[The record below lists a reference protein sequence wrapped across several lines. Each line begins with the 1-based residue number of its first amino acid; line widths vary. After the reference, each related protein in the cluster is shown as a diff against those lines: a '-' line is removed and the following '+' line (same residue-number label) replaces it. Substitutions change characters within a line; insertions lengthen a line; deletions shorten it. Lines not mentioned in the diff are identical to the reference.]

1 VNGGGSVKESRVVLV
16 VEDDAEVM
24 SFLDELL
31 SGNGY
36 AVLKAR
42 NGVDAMVALTAP
54 EAELPGVVLLDINL
68 PLESGI
74 SVLSFLRKVMLSG
87 LPVVVLTGSAGHEE
101 EEAVR
106 ELGVSSYLRK
116 PATSGDVLSALE
128 RALD

>member
-1 VNGGGSVKESRVVLV
+1 MNGGGSVKKSRVVLV
-16 VEDDAEVM
+16 VEDEAEVM

-31 SGNGY
+31 SSNGY
-36 AVLKAR
+36 EVLKAR

-87 LPVVVLTGSAGHEE
+87 LPVVVLTGSAGQEE

-106 ELGVSSYLRK
+106 ELGVSYYLRK
-116 PATSGDVLSALE
+116 PARSSEVLSALE

>member
-1 VNGGGSVKESRVVLV
+1 MNGGGSVKSSRVVLV

-36 AVLKAR
+36 EVLKAR

-68 PLESGI
+68 PLESGL

-87 LPVVVLTGSAGHEE
+87 LPVVVLTGSAGQGE

-106 ELGVSSYLRK
+106 ELGVSYYLRK
-116 PATSGDVLSALE
+116 PARSSEVLSALE
-128 RALD
+128 RALG

>member
-1 VNGGGSVKESRVVLV
+1 MNGGGSVKKSCVVLV

-31 SGNGY
+31 SSNGY
-36 AVLKAR
+36 EVLKAR

-87 LPVVVLTGSAGHEE
+87 LPVVVVTGSAGQEE

-106 ELGVSSYLRK
+106 ELGISHYLRK
-116 PATSGDVLSALE
+116 PARSSEVLSALE

>member
-1 VNGGGSVKESRVVLV
+1 MNGGGSVKSSRVVLV

-31 SGNGY
+31 SANGY
-36 AVLKAR
+36 EVLKAR

-68 PLESGI
+68 PLESGL

-87 LPVVVLTGSAGHEE
+87 LPVVVLTGSAGQGE

-106 ELGVSSYLRK
+106 ELGVSYYLRK
-116 PATSGDVLSALE
+116 PARSSEVLSALE
-128 RALD
+128 RALG

>member
-1 VNGGGSVKESRVVLV
+1 MNGGGSVKSSRIVLV

-31 SGNGY
+31 SSNGY
-36 AVLKAR
+36 EVLKAR

-87 LPVVVLTGSAGHEE
+87 LPVVVLTGSAGQGE

-116 PATSGDVLSALE
+116 PARSSEVLSALE
-128 RALD
+128 RALG

>member
-1 VNGGGSVKESRVVLV
+1 MNGGGSVKESRVVLV

-36 AVLKAR
+36 EVLKAR

-87 LPVVVLTGSAGHEE
+87 LPVVVLTGSAGQEE

-106 ELGVSSYLRK
+106 ELGVSYYLRK
-116 PATSGDVLSALE
+116 PARSSEVLSALE
-128 RALD
+128 RALG

>member
-36 AVLKAR
+36 EVLKAR

-87 LPVVVLTGSAGHEE
+87 LPVVVLTGSAGQEE

-106 ELGVSSYLRK
+106 ELGVSYYLRK
-116 PATSGDVLSALE
+116 PARSSEVLSALE
-128 RALD
+128 RALG

>member
-1 VNGGGSVKESRVVLV
+1 VNGGGSVKKSRVVLV
-16 VEDDAEVM
+16 VEDDAAVM

-31 SGNGY
+31 SSNGY
-36 AVLKAR
+36 QVLKAH

-68 PLESGI
+68 PLESGL

-101 EEAVR
+101 EAAVR
-106 ELGVSSYLRK
+106 ELGVSCYLRK
-116 PATSGDVLSALE
+116 PAGSSQVLSALE

>member
-1 VNGGGSVKESRVVLV
+1 VNGGGSVKKSRVVLV
-16 VEDDAEVM
+16 VEDDAAVM

-36 AVLKAR
+36 QVLKAR

-106 ELGVSSYLRK
+106 ELGVSCYLRK
-116 PATSGDVLSALE
+116 PAGSSQVLSALE
-128 RALD
+128 RALG

>member
-1 VNGGGSVKESRVVLV
+1 MNGGGSVKESRVVLV

-36 AVLKAR
+36 EVLKAR

-87 LPVVVLTGSAGHEE
+87 LPVVVVTGSAGQEE

-106 ELGVSSYLRK
+106 ELGISYYLRK
-116 PATSGDVLSALE
+116 PARSTEVLSALE

>member
-1 VNGGGSVKESRVVLV
+1 MVLV

-36 AVLKAR
+36 EVLKAR

-87 LPVVVLTGSAGHEE
+87 LPVVVLTGSAGQEE

-106 ELGVSSYLRK
+106 ELGVSYYLRK
-116 PATSGDVLSALE
+116 PARSSEVLSALE
-128 RALD
+128 CALG